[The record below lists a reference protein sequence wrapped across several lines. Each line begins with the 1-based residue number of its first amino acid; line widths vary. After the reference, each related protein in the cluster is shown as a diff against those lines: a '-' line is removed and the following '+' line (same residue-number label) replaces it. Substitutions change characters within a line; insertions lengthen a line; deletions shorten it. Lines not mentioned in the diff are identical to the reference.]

1 MQPNG
6 NVIVDTIC
14 RTAELGVTITGA
26 AEHGDVTVIEAEPV
40 EPINECPTC
49 GQPGV
54 FRDHVIRSLV
64 DLPIVGHPTRLH
76 VRLPRYRCTN
86 KRCLQ
91 KIFRAGL
98 ACAPDNSKTTDRVT
112 RWILQRLCLDRM
124 SVAAAAKSLG
134 LGWDTTNA
142 LALAAVQ
149 DLIYNDE
156 HYLDGVK
163 VIGVDEHRW
172 SHNRRKWRDGYV
184 TVIVDMTDHHD
195 KDGNVIRPARLLDV
209 VPGRSAEALRTWLSN
224 QSEQFRDQVK
234 IISMDGFQGY
244 ATAAGEVIPKAT
256 QVMDPFHVVRLAG
269 DKLTK
274 CRTRLQLETTGRR
287 GRRKDP
293 LYRNRKTLLTTE
305 HLLTDKQRGRLEE
318 LFDFDDDYA
327 PLQETWTYYQQV
339 ISCYNN
345 PNKQAA
351 KKAMSTL
358 IDTLVDIKD
367 AGIAEIAQLGRTMN
381 KRRKDI
387 LAYFDHGVSNGP
399 VEAINGRL
407 EFLRGIAL
415 GFRNLDHYILRCLI
429 HAANIRHK
437 INAL

>member
-1 MQPNG
+1 M
-6 NVIVDTIC
+6 
-14 RTAELGVTITGA
+14 
-26 AEHGDVTVIEAEPV
+26 
-40 EPINECPTC
+40 
-49 GQPGV
+49 
-54 FRDHVIRSLV
+54 
-64 DLPIVGHPTRLH
+64 
-76 VRLPRYRCTN
+76 
-86 KRCLQ
+86 Q

-98 ACAPDNSKTTDRVT
+98 TCAPDNSKTTDRVT

-209 VPGRSAEALRTWLSN
+209 VPGRSADALRTWLN
-224 QSEQFRDQVK
+224 NHSEQFRDQVK

-244 ATAAGEVIPKAT
+244 ATAAGEVIPNAT

-287 GRRKDP
+287 GRSKDP

>member
-1 MQPNG
+1 MPPPP
-6 NVIVDTIC
+6 
-14 RTAELGVTITGA
+14 AKSF
-26 AEHGDVTVIEAEPV
+26 
-40 EPINECPTC
+40 PT
-49 GQPGV
+49 P
-54 FRDHVIRSLV
+54 
-64 DLPIVGHPTRLH
+64 P
-76 VRLPRYRCTN
+76 
-86 KRCLQ
+86 
-91 KIFRAGL
+91 
-98 ACAPDNSKTTDRVT
+98 
-112 RWILQRLCLDRM
+112 
-124 SVAAAAKSLG
+124 KSLG

-142 LALAAVQ
+142 LALAAVR

-156 HYLDGVK
+156 HYLDGIK
-163 VIGVDEHRW
+163 VTGVDEHRW

-209 VPGRSAEALRTWLSN
+209 VPGRSADALRTWLN
-224 QSEQFRDQVK
+224 NHSERFGDQVK
-234 IISMDGFQGY
+234 IISMDGSQGY
-244 ATAAGEVIPKAT
+244 ATPAGEVIPNAT

-287 GRRKDP
+287 GRSKDP

-305 HLLTDKQRGRLEE
+305 GLLTDKQRGRLEE

-351 KKAMSTL
+351 KKAISTL
-358 IDTLVDIKD
+358 IDTLIGMKD

-415 GFRNLDHYILRCLI
+415 GFRNLNHYILRCLI
-429 HAANIRHK
+429 HAANVRHK